1 MIPIEAEAFD
11 ITVEFKFPDNNSEN
25 LLDFQ
30 AVKVGTFKDQVFTI
44 KNIGLYKVKFNF
56 NFRKKSNLKNFKEMF
71 KIEPME
77 SELDPN

>member
-1 MIPIEAEAFD
+1 M
-11 ITVEFKFPDNNSEN
+11 
-25 LLDFQ
+25 
-30 AVKVGTFKDQVFTI
+30 KVGTFKDQVFTI

-56 NFRKKSNLKNFKEMF
+56 NFRKKSNLKNFKDMF